1 MGARYR
7 RSNTV
12 GRHGTCLWVW
22 HSGATAWS
30 SSVVAAKLPCLW
42 QERAAVSQPLFV
54 LPWLRLVRLFQ
65 RLPARHVVAQA
76 IRELIPSSL
85 SPYQHRPRSNQV
97 FGRPVHR
104 EYMAAIV
111 AVSFL
116 VPLPCADSF
125 RWTRLGFEFVT
136 AVRHTTHSIMV
147 GITPPYLFSP
157 VNQQD
162 RDPSYDF
169 DPKAVTRASYYS
181 IASSTST
188 PRPKQEGP
196 LIDFNRHPDSYI
208 IVPSARPNVPPMH
221 PNTKQR
227 INTARWF
234 QFALRLLQ
242 LTAALGALI
251 CVIIIRGV
259 NDVQGWIL
267 RIPVSML
274 LFSPPCHR

>member
-1 MGARYR
+1 MF
-7 RSNTV
+7 
-12 GRHGTCLWVW
+12 
-22 HSGATAWS
+22 
-30 SSVVAAKLPCLW
+30 VAG
-42 QERAAVSQPLFV
+42 AAVSQPLFV
-54 LPWLRLVRLFQ
+54 SLGSGWLRLVLLFR
-65 RLPARHVVAQA
+65 RLPARHVAAQA
-76 IRELIPSSL
+76 IRELIRCSL
-85 SPYQHRPRSNQV
+85 SLLSTVPAATMCLADQ
-97 FGRPVHR
+97 VHR

-125 RWTRLGFEFVT
+125 RGTRLGFELVT
-136 AVRHTTHSIMV
+136 AVRHTTHSTMV

-169 DPKAVTRASYYS
+169 DPKAVTRASYCS

-188 PRPKQEGP
+188 PKPKQEGP

-227 INTARWF
+227 INTARWI

-242 LTAALGALI
+242 LAAALGALI

-267 RIPVSML
+267 RIPVSIVPNL
-274 LFSPPCHR
+274 LPLLIIADSSITACCRCCSLRLCPLQPSALAEKTSSNIFG